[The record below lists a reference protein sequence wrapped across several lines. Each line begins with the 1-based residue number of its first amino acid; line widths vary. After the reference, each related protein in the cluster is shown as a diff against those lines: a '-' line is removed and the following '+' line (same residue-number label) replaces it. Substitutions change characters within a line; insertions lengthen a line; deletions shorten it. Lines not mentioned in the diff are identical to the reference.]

1 MQMKLLIL
9 TIISCCSMA
18 RMACAQS
25 AWKAQPIPIT
35 TRWTAAVS
43 PENAWP
49 EYPRPQMVRPNW
61 QNLNG
66 LWNYAI
72 TAKDAA
78 PPAAYKGK
86 ILVPYPLE
94 SALSGVKKSLTPE
107 QKLWYSRTLKK
118 PVTETPTRYL
128 LHFGAV
134 DWQATVYL
142 NGKKVGSH
150 EGGYQAFT
158 IDITSQFKPGENQ
171 LVVAV
176 WDPSDQ
182 GNNPR
187 GKQVLQP
194 RGIMYTASSGIW
206 QTVWLEAVP
215 EKYITGLKI
224 TPSENSITVTVQ
236 ANDSARLTAEVT
248 ALANGAPVAAARGN
262 AGEPLQLNIPNPRR
276 WNPEDPYL
284 YDLSIRL
291 FQDDRPLDSVTS
303 YAGIRTISIQK
314 DETGQERIF
323 LNGKYT
329 YNLGVLDQGFW
340 PDGLHTA
347 PTDEALRFDI
357 LAIKAMGFNT
367 IRKHIKI
374 EPARWYYHCD
384 KLGMLVWQDMV
395 TCANESPAARL
406 IFEKENK
413 ENLALLHNHPSIVCW
428 VLFNEGWAKFD
439 QQRLTEWMKTTDPS
453 RLINGHSG
461 ENYDRRAVTNP
472 NDRWKSSDLTD
483 IHDYPGPSIAPAMPG
498 KARVLGEWGGVQV
511 RVLNHQ
517 WNGSEGWGYV
527 SVPPAQF
534 AGKYAFMMKHLKI
547 YEEEGLSGSIYTE
560 PFDVE
565 IEENG
570 LMTYDREIIKIPLEK
585 IRAIHSAI
593 IPPTGPI
600 PPDLKLRDMD
610 TTNPDNR
617 YGALLESYRK
627 GKKDSAFLKDLALM
641 AVRLNDLPNARLIAD
656 DYYKYMKPPFSR
668 SEWIFIFNMTNSVK
682 DKGFEFIRKY
692 KDAANKVMGV
702 RQADQKLM
710 TIIYNDEISP
720 EISSTNLNPDW
731 SRMFTRTKQYGPAGE
746 EIYMRAKTL
755 YHYTNKEWD
764 QFAPSATQ
772 YIGKYAASLSPEELN
787 RYAITVFYR
796 YTDTSLLMTASGWS
810 QLSLKQG
817 ERSSLLFTRANLLY
831 KAGRKQEAITIQE
844 RALTLAPEADRKNYE
859 AVLAK
864 MKRNE
869 ATW

>member
-1 MQMKLLIL
+1 MKLLIL

-35 TRWTAAVS
+35 TRWTAVVS

-107 QKLWYSRTLKK
+107 QRLWYSRTLKK

-224 TPSENSITVTVQ
+224 MPSENSITVTVQ

-276 WNPEDPYL
+276 WSPEDPYL

-291 FQDDRPLDSVTS
+291 FQDDLPLDSVTS

-357 LAIKAMGFNT
+357 RAIKAMGFNT